1 MKLQHQI
8 HTAVQTNDF
17 EMRLDTW
24 ERMLPY
30 YFAFNKTNYARY
42 GCYYVQSLKQIDE
55 CYEGLKPLLPVNG
68 LSVQGQKTHPPP
80 SLNRPKR
87 RIDDKQRC
95 QNSKF
100 AYGLTDFVK
109 LGFPKVI
116 VLSLFSYI

>member
-8 HTAVQTNDF
+8 HTSVQTNDF

-55 CYEGLKPLLPVNG
+55 CYEGLKPLLPANG
-68 LSVQGQKTHPPP
+68 LSVQGQETHPLRG
-80 SLNRPKR
+80 SIDQRGEQTINRDVKT
-87 RIDDKQRC
+87 
-95 QNSKF
+95 
-100 AYGLTDFVK
+100 AGLPMV
-109 LGFPKVI
+109 
-116 VLSLFSYI
+116 